1 MVLMAH
7 YDKKRDAFI
16 APQPYPSWVLN
27 ETVCQWEAPVKHPND
42 GKMYSWNEET
52 QSWDL
57 MEG

>member
-1 MVLMAH
+1 MAH